1 MAKAARKTR
10 PAPKPAIAGMD
21 ATPER
26 LAKSEHTIIDAQR
39 LLGERMAKA
48 RRCRPPI
55 DVLFEVGSLTEDE
68 HIALSYYGDQ
78 CRMARRSP
86 LKDSL
91 NQERGSGGLGLPAAV
106 VSALLA
112 EARID
117 RDLGQLRDIAH
128 AVAVDEVSLPQWCI
142 QKHGGRERYNGAGK
156 FVAIVPVGEVK
167 AMRMAL
173 MELKW
178 AAGRIVK

>member
-1 MAKAARKTR
+1 MPKAARKTR
-10 PAPKPAIAGMD
+10 AAPKPEVAGID

-26 LAKSEHTIIDAQR
+26 LAKSEHVIIEAQR
-39 LLGERMAKA
+39 VNGERMAKA

-55 DVLFEVGSLTEDE
+55 DVLREVGSITEDE

-86 LKDSL
+86 IKDSL
-91 NQERGSGGLGLPAAV
+91 NQERGSGEHGMSAAV
-106 VSALLA
+106 VSAILA

-117 RDLGQLRDIAH
+117 RDLGSLRDIAH
-128 AVAVDEVSLPQWCI
+128 AVAVDEVSLSQWCI
-142 QKHGGRERYNGAGK
+142 TKYGGRERRNGAGK
-156 FVAIVPVGEVK
+156 FIAMVPVGEVK
-167 AMRMAL
+167 AMKLAL
-173 MELKW
+173 LELRH